1 MCLFAD
7 DIILIALMGYLRAE
21 HPSTHP
27 TPFHIP
33 VTADLER
40 SNAVFRPNSARIFLC
55 TWRTNAW
62 LGLPC
67 WTCRKTIELNSNI
80 CLEPLTVFPN
90 ARQRLRAEQGQMGT
104 TKKKHFCTILLG
116 LSFSGPCFPLP
127 AINSNCQGLPAA
139 PGQKRTTRKTISWE
153 QSFLELI
160 FSLSKKNHASD
171 SPIFSPASDYQSLT
185 RTASGARPGGYH
197 QKKI

>member
-1 MCLFAD
+1 MSGSRGQK
-7 DIILIALMGYLRAE
+7 IIHKRDHFWRAPRICIGTYPVPKIHNWILRRYCSKNVPLCWWYNYNSSDGVSACRAPL
-21 HPSTHP
+21 HPSHSP
-27 TPFHIP
+27 PFDIP

-104 TKKKHFCTILLG
+104 TKKKINTFLYD
-116 LSFSGPCFPLP
+116 SFGALFFW
-127 AINSNCQGLPAA
+127 
-139 PGQKRTTRKTISWE
+139 TM
-153 QSFLELI
+153 
-160 FSLSKKNHASD
+160 
-171 SPIFSPASDYQSLT
+171 FSPACDYQ
-185 RTASGARPGGYH
+185 
-197 QKKI
+197 